1 MRILAVDTSSSVAS
15 CAIVDGEK
23 LISERILNNKLTHSQ
38 TIMPMIASAL
48 AESELKAEDI
58 DVFAAVNGPGSF
70 TGLRIGVSA
79 VKALAHAVNKPCAAI
94 STLEA
99 MAYNI
104 MFTEYLIAP
113 IMDARRGEVYNA
125 IYRFEDNK
133 LVTVI
138 EPRAVSVDECCEDIL
153 KIGKKTVFL
162 GDGLPVYKNGIVK
175 KLGGMA
181 IAAPAHL
188 NAQMAG
194 SAAVLAKE
202 KELIPYQVLAPVY
215 LRKSQAEREYEKRMK
230 GNE

>member
-99 MAYNI
+99 MTYNI

-202 KELIPYQVLAPVY
+202 KELIHYQVLAPVY

>member
-138 EPRAVSVDECCEDIL
+138 DPRAVSVDECCEDIL

>member
-38 TIMPMIASAL
+38 TFMPMIASAL

-153 KIGKKTVFL
+153 KTGKKTVFL